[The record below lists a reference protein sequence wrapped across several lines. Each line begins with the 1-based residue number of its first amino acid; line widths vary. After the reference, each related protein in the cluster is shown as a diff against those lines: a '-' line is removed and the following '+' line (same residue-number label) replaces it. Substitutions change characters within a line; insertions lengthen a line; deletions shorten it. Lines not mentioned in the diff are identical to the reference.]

1 MAYCIK
7 LAMYLP
13 LLHIHYNP
21 YVIGPVTYFLGLGSI
36 FFPKTNAGC
45 GICSNRPSSKHVAT
59 TASCQDLQATPSGNV
74 AGSPLLSSIFI
85 EVHRERGDFPPR
97 WEFSWRSTSG
107 YIHEDP
113 TNPFDDTSIVGH
125 PGIQGVCSPRKMPLN
140 KWKIGNMMNKQW
152 IWARHIFGQANFL
165 KRCNRLSYNY
175 PKSIS
180 LNIKNWKEHGIF
192 QTYRN
197 SIYIYNSYRR
207 CSALNLFVE
216 QKSFGLDSP
225 AHFESFQ

>member
-1 MAYCIK
+1 MGPIGPIFRHTQMAYCIK

-97 WEFSWRSTSG
+97 LRKTE
-107 YIHEDP
+107 
-113 TNPFDDTSIVGH
+113 
-125 PGIQGVCSPRKMPLN
+125 GVR
-140 KWKIGNMMNKQW
+140 
-152 IWARHIFGQANFL
+152 
-165 KRCNRLSYNY
+165 
-175 PKSIS
+175 
-180 LNIKNWKEHGIF
+180 GIF
-192 QTYRN
+192 LEIHVW
-197 SIYIYNSYRR
+197 IYTRGSNQPLR
-207 CSALNLFVE
+207 
-216 QKSFGLDSP
+216 
-225 AHFESFQ
+225 